1 MKIGITEAGDAGI
14 DLSWVEKLK
23 TVDGAILVTKNITPK
38 FMRAVLE
45 LFWERKDNFI
55 LHITCTG
62 WGGTKMEPNVP
73 HFSKQLQ
80 AASFLI
86 KFWGFPEEKVVIRID
101 PIIPTKMGLRI
112 ARNVFSQACQMGFRR
127 FRVSVLDMYPHVR
140 DRFVAAVI
148 AFVINYAAYF
158 SEIFRG
164 GIESIPKGQ
173 YEAGQ
178 VLGMSKAQIFFKIVL
193 MQVIKRITAPMSN
206 EIITLVKDTSLARI
220 IMVMEIL
227 QSAET
232 FAAGG
237 VIWPLFYTGAF
248 FLLFCGVLT
257 LLFGFIEKKL
267 DYYKI

>member
-1 MKIGITEAGDAGI
+1 MLQLFVVFYVPSFVVNMLNAQYN
-14 DLSWVEKLK
+14 L
-23 TVDGAILVTKNITPK
+23 NI
-38 FMRAVLE
+38 VLN
-45 LFWERKDNFI
+45 L
-55 LHITCTG
+55 
-62 WGGTKMEPNVP
+62 
-73 HFSKQLQ
+73 
-80 AASFLI
+80 
-86 KFWGFPEEKVVIRID
+86 
-101 PIIPTKMGLRI
+101 
-112 ARNVFSQACQMGFRR
+112 
-127 FRVSVLDMYPHVR
+127 

-178 VLGMSKAQIFFKIVL
+178 VLGMSKSQIFFKIVL

-206 EIITLVKDTSLARI
+206 EIITLIKDTSLARI
-220 IMVMEIL
+220 IMIMEIL

-257 LLFGFIEKKL
+257 LLFRFIEKKL

>member
-140 DRFVAAVI
+140 ERFVAA
-148 AFVINYAAYF
+148 
-158 SEIFRG
+158 
-164 GIESIPKGQ
+164 GIELPYGNNFS
-173 YEAGQ
+173 A
-178 VLGMSKAQIFFKIVL
+178 
-193 MQVIKRITAPMSN
+193 SN
-206 EIITLVKDTSLARI
+206 EQFAEVDKMLTEVKLTFPDVMIMSCAEPKLKVPRKVGCVSEYDLDILGIEADDLKPNYQRRDCLCIGNKTELLSNKTRCPHQCLYCYWKDT
-220 IMVMEIL
+220 
-227 QSAET
+227 
-232 FAAGG
+232 
-237 VIWPLFYTGAF
+237 
-248 FLLFCGVLT
+248 
-257 LLFGFIEKKL
+257 
-267 DYYKI
+267 KI

>member
-1 MKIGITEAGDAGI
+1 MSFSGVTNE
-14 DLSWVEKLK
+14 LLK
-23 TVDGAILVTKNITPK
+23 GFGQNCLLFGLTLLMAIPLGLLVSMGSMSKFKPLKAVVRAFVWIIRGTPLMLQLFVVFYVPSFVVNMLNAQYNLNI
-38 FMRAVLE
+38 VLN
-45 LFWERKDNFI
+45 L
-55 LHITCTG
+55 
-62 WGGTKMEPNVP
+62 
-73 HFSKQLQ
+73 
-80 AASFLI
+80 
-86 KFWGFPEEKVVIRID
+86 
-101 PIIPTKMGLRI
+101 
-112 ARNVFSQACQMGFRR
+112 
-127 FRVSVLDMYPHVR
+127 

-178 VLGMSKAQIFFKIVL
+178 VLGMSKSQIFFKIVL

-206 EIITLVKDTSLARI
+206 EIMTLIKDTSLARI
-220 IMVMEIL
+220 IMIMEIL

-257 LLFGFIEKKL
+257 LLFRLIEKKL